1 MPLLPRNRFLL
12 LPGRCY
18 GARRGRS
25 GMAAVRRGCPQLKR
39 QLTMGLF
46 AGAALFL
53 GLICG
58 VPHGDASFRDTAS
71 PNPVQAENANRGTSW
86 GTWLPPAV
94 PPTNVE
100 GYTSEASVLPGE
112 TVHFH
117 VSTDEGEQYRI
128 EIYRLGWYGGDGAR
142 LLACLPSCGGSEV
155 GRRYP
160 PPSFAGMSAGW
171 PVTDRL
177 AIPADWVT

>member
-25 GMAAVRRGCPQLKR
+25 GMAAVRRGCPQRKR

-58 VPHGDASFRDTAS
+58 VPHGDAPFRDTAS

-100 GYTSEASVLPGE
+100 GYTSEVSVLPGE

-117 VSTDEGEQYRI
+117 VSTDEGEQDRI
-128 EIYRLGWYGGDGAR
+128 ETYRLRWGGGAR
-142 LLACLPSCGGSEV
+142 GRPPPRPPARRGRPG
-155 GRRYP
+155 GRRGP
-160 PPSFAGMSAGW
+160 PPRRWGRVAGRG
-171 PVTDRL
+171 RNH
-177 AIPADWVT
+177 